1 MAVHLQQFPV
11 KRETQESGFILLIVQ
26 QLRGMPVKQESNTDL
41 PLKMQKEMNQI
52 SHGLRIM

>member
-1 MAVHLQQFPV
+1 MVVQFPA

-26 QLRGMPVKQESNTDL
+26 RLRGMPVKQESNTDL